1 MNAKILVWDVP
12 TRVFHWLLAL
22 SFLGAYLTGEEENYQ
37 DLHLEFGYILLGLI
51 GFRLIWGVVGSR
63 YARFSAFWFK
73 PRAIMSYLQSL
84 WRRNPEHYVGHN
96 PAGSAAIFLLL
107 GLGLISSISGLMAY
121 YKVGGEW
128 LEELHEVSVNI
139 MLAVVLAHI
148 AGVALSSYLHR
159 ENLPRA
165 MLTGTKF
172 GEPSQG
178 IGASFAWLGVLL
190 ILAVAAF
197 WYWFP
202 VLRLT
207 VRK

>member
-1 MNAKILVWDVP
+1 MTTKVLVWDIP

-22 SFLGAYLTGEEENYQ
+22 SFLGAYLTGEEVSYR
-37 DLHLEFGYILLGLI
+37 DLHLKFGYILLGLI
-51 GFRLIWGVVGSR
+51 GFRLIWGVIGSR

-73 PRAIMSYLQSL
+73 ARAIMAYLQAMAHK
-84 WRRNPEHYVGHN
+84 NPEHYLGHN

-107 GLGLISSISGLMAY
+107 GLGLLSSISGILLSL
-121 YKVGGEW
+121 KWGGES
-128 LEELHEVSVNI
+128 LEGPHEVFANV

-148 AGVALSSYLHR
+148 AGVAISSYLHR

-172 GEPSQG
+172 GEPGQG
-178 IGASFAWLGVLL
+178 IRSGYAWLGAILL
-190 ILAVAAF
+190 MAVAAF

-202 VLRLT
+202 VLGLT
-207 VRK
+207 PSQ